1 MSTFGNIIWLIF
13 GGLGTAIGYITV
25 GLGYCVTIIGIP
37 WGIHDRASRVMNS
50 HTIPDPAKR
59 GSGIQAIK
67 LGIAALLP
75 FGMEVREQRESGGAL
90 ELVANIIW
98 VVLAGWAIA
107 LHHLFWALLLA
118 VTIVGLPFAAQHLK
132 LVPLALFPFGKELR

>member
-37 WGIHDRASRVMNS
+37 WGI
-50 HTIPDPAKR
+50 
-59 GSGIQAIK
+59 QAIK

-75 FGMEVREQRESGGAL
+75 FGMEVREARESGGAL

-98 VVLAGWAIA
+98 VVIAGWAIA

-118 VTIVGLPFAAQHLK
+118 ITIVGLPFAAQHLK